1 MRTEIFRRRV
11 SARYARVQIGDSEE
25 MKAIIILMAILGA
38 LMFALIV
45 ATATPSDKE
54 QYEAY
59 LRYKER
65 QKRHGHW

>member
-1 MRTEIFRRRV
+1 MRTEIFRCGV

-25 MKAIIILMAILGA
+25 MKAIIVLMVLLGL

-45 ATATPSDKE
+45 ATATPSDRE

-59 LRYKER
+59 RRYKER
-65 QKRHGHW
+65 QKKHGHQ

>member
-1 MRTEIFRRRV
+1 MIK
-11 SARYARVQIGDSEE
+11 GLL
-25 MKAIIILMAILGA
+25 ILIALLGL

-45 ATATPSDKE
+45 ATATPNDKE

-65 QKRHGHW
+65 QKRHGHR

>member
-1 MRTEIFRRRV
+1 MRTEIFRCRV
-11 SARYARVQIGDSEE
+11 STRYARVQIGDSEK
-25 MKAIIILMAILGA
+25 MKAILILMVLLGL
-38 LMFALIV
+38 LMFGLIV

-65 QKRHGHW
+65 QKKHGHR